1 MHSRIEEIRHNT
13 GLTKKDFA
21 TKLDIT
27 EQAYSNYSKGKRI
40 IPTDVLLKTKQLFNI
55 SIDWIIT
62 GEEEI
67 KSNMNYKSEIIDTLE
82 ELNNTQLKYIYHIT
96 EAEKLKS

>member
-1 MHSRIEEIRHNT
+1 MHTRVEEVRLNL
-13 GLTKKDFA
+13 GLSKKDFSE
-21 TKLDIT
+21 KLAIT

-40 IPTDVLLKTKQLFNI
+40 IPTDVILKIKQLFNV
-55 SIDWIIT
+55 SADWLLT

-67 KSNMNYKSEIIDTLE
+67 NPNLDYKNEIMNN
-82 ELNNTQLKYIYHIT
+82 LNSLNDKQIKYIYHIT